1 MAAMEAILRK
11 QLKQWQHE
19 FRAQHGREPS
29 KEDIQRH
36 PEVAS
41 TYDTW
46 RAISKASGDAPR
58 SRKRRAEASSAPA
71 APSTPVKVRKPAPPS
86 PANPFRSPGRRPP
99 APGGPSGAG
108 PSRNPFRSPQ
118 KPQPTYSS
126 PARARRA
133 PAPPADS
140 DISDDDDGAPSMLVP
155 GSAPVASPE
164 AAPAARAAPAPPRH
178 YTPRTKAR
186 KRLRGE
192 DVRTPPSAKRQGAS
206 MSQASLLLAPS
217 PRGSS
222 APAKRRIFSAPRASL
237 EERASSPEDPSQS
250 ISADEDM
257 IGPSPQR
264 PRPRIDMLGGATR
277 EFRPLFRTTS
287 QDVSSVGWPLPVA
300 QSGDSDAEEP
310 QDDLGSAQADPAEEK
325 ATPSGHA
332 SPQVPAS
339 QPAEEDLALDLEE
352 PGELGTAPPRIS
364 VRPYRRYGSARAQRS
379 PEASDEEF
387 DALVWSVSQG
397 TEADGAAPEADMSD
411 GAEALPGLT
420 GLSLHS
426 PVRHMQRA
434 TERQRERA
442 DALVHGLL
450 DEDDVPEEN
459 VPSTGVAPHRLF
471 RRAGRSG
478 LDVEEDESGAHH
490 GDGSALSDD
499 AWASEASSAD
509 YGLGDG
515 EMDATDVLD
524 M

>member
-1 MAAMEAILRK
+1 MEAILRK
-11 QLKQWQHE
+11 QLKKWQHE

-29 KEDIQRH
+29 KEDIQRY

-58 SRKRRAEASSAPA
+58 SRKRRDEASSAPA
-71 APSTPVKVRKPAPPS
+71 APSTPVKARKTAPPS
-86 PANPFRSPGRRPP
+86 PMNPFRSPGRRPP
-99 APGGPSGAG
+99 SPGEPAGPG

-118 KPQPTYSS
+118 KPQPTYTS

-133 PAPPADS
+133 PPPPDS
-140 DISDDDDGAPSMLVP
+140 DISDDDDAPNMLVP
-155 GSAPVASPE
+155 ASAASASPE
-164 AAPAARAAPAPPRH
+164 AASAARATPAPPRH

-192 DVRTPPSAKRQGAS
+192 DVRTPPSAKRKDTS
-206 MSQASLLLAPS
+206 MSHASLLLAPS
-217 PRGSS
+217 PRGSGV
-222 APAKRRIFSAPRASL
+222 PGKRRIFSAPHASL
-237 EERASSPEDPSQS
+237 EERASSPDEQPLPAA
-250 ISADEDM
+250 ADEDM

-264 PRPRIDMLGGATR
+264 PRPRMDMPSGAPR

-287 QDVSSVGWPLPVA
+287 QNASGVGWPLPVS
-300 QSGDSDAEEP
+300 QSGDADAEEP
-310 QDDLGSAQADPAEEK
+310 QDELDPTQVDPAVEK
-325 ATPSGHA
+325 APPPGRA
-332 SPQVPAS
+332 SPKVPAS
-339 QPAEEDLALDLEE
+339 QPAEDLALDLEE
-352 PGELGTAPPRIS
+352 PGELGAAPGAPRIS
-364 VRPYRRYGSARAQRS
+364 VRPYRRYGSMRAQRS
-379 PEASDEEF
+379 PEASDDAF

-397 TEADGAAPEADMSD
+397 TDADGATHEADMSD

-426 PVRHMQRA
+426 PGRHMQRA

-450 DEDDVPEEN
+450 DEDGVSEEGGL
-459 VPSTGVAPHRLF
+459 STGAVPHRLF

-478 LDVEEDESGAHH
+478 LDVEEDESGTRHDDD
-490 GDGSALSDD
+490 DGALSDD

-524 M
+524 T